1 MVSQVSTPSLA
12 PQGDYHA
19 SLHGGSMAVTSHTIN
34 IFQSSIGAA
43 NAVGGCNIEAPSAN
57 LGLARSLTVLSGISG
72 LIYSVKLLKAS
83 EKIQSL
89 FAKFQASFKITKS
102 TADIL
107 TGGIGTFLATAKVAG
122 VAILENQSKILD
134 AVGDISY
141 SIGAF
146 IKSVSSF
153 LDAGMSGNIRRMINR
168 NSSSELIK
176 ELEKLSKEAEGQES
190 EGSIFS
196 KEEKKF
202 IRKEIGQEALA
213 EFQSLDLK
221 DAVKKIEDIKKKFL
235 KDEVKNTVVGI
246 VSLISATTVLIL
258 DFLSLGIFTKILKV
272 LKPTISFILALFD
285 LSALKGALNK
295 KTEETTAS
303 RYVRYAI
310 TILSI
315 SIAVATYLTASI
327 GSGGIV
333 PLISLILGCALPL
346 ITLLLENKHQIL
358 DFCKSMASRMMN
370 RENLDINPLDRS
382 PSSIRIETPVGP
394 LSDQEVAS
402 SDEDPGLEEIFYEVD
417 LNDESNSNVPFR
429 KESIESIEDSGS
441 DFDSCI
447 SDSSDIEE

>member
-1 MVSQVSTPSLA
+1 MISQVSTPSLA

-19 SLHGGSMAVTSHTIN
+19 SLHEGSIGVTLSTIN
-34 IFQSSIGAA
+34 IFQGSIAAA
-43 NAVGGCNIEAPSAN
+43 NAVGGCNIEAPSEN
-57 LGLARSLTVLSGISG
+57 LGLRRYLAVLSGVSG
-72 LIYSVKLLKAS
+72 LIYSVKLFKAS
-83 EKIQSL
+83 EKIQSV
-89 FAKFQASFKITKS
+89 FAKFQASLKITKS
-102 TADIL
+102 SAEIL
-107 TGGIGTFLATAKVAG
+107 TGGVGTFLATAKVAG

-168 NSSSELIK
+168 NNSSQLIIELQN
-176 ELEKLSKEAEGQES
+176 LSKEVEGEELQ
-190 EGSIFS
+190 GRIFS

-213 EFQSLDLK
+213 EFQSVDLTLP
-221 DAVKKIEDIKKKFL
+221 DAANKIEAIKKKFL
-235 KDEVKNTVVGI
+235 KNEVKNTVVGI
-246 VSLISATTVLIL
+246 LSLISATTVLIL

-272 LKPTISFILALFD
+272 LKPTISFIFALFD

-303 RYVRYAI
+303 RYIRYAI

-346 ITLLLENKHQIL
+346 ITLLVENKHQIL

-370 RENLDINPLDRS
+370 RENLDNNPLDPSRS
-382 PSSIRIETPVGP
+382 SSRIETPVGP
-394 LSDQEVAS
+394 LSDQEIAS
-402 SDEDPGLEEIFYEVD
+402 SDEDRGLEEIFSEVD

-429 KESIESIEDSGS
+429 KESIEESGS

>member
-402 SDEDPGLEEIFYEVD
+402 SDEDRGLEEIFYEVD
-417 LNDESNSNVPFR
+417 LNDESNSNVPSR